1 MDFNPFNL
9 ENKVIVVTGASSG
22 IGAQCAIDCSK
33 MGAKVVLV
41 ARNEE
46 RLNETLYE
54 MWENG
59 HRYYCYDLNDIEG
72 IKTLCTNIVTDNG
85 KIDGIIHSAGVE
97 ITKPFKFLTTKDY
110 EDVFRLNAI
119 SGFELVR
126 QLTSAKN
133 FNKNGGCV
141 LISSI
146 TGIIAR
152 NGVAAYSA
160 SKGALTSAARVFA
173 LELAKREIRVNC
185 ISPGTILTPLMENY
199 LSTLSEEQRKAR
211 IDGFPLGLG
220 KATDVSS
227 TAIFLLSEASRWITG
242 QNIIVDGGYTIR

>member
-1 MDFNPFNL
+1 MSFNPFSL

-22 IGAQCAIDCSK
+22 IGKQCAIDCSR

-46 RLNETLYE
+46 RLMKTLSE
-54 MWENG
+54 MQGGN
-59 HRYYCYDLNDIEG
+59 HRYYCYDLYDIEG
-72 IKTLCTNIVTDNG
+72 IRQLCTNIVADNG
-85 KIDGIIHSAGVE
+85 KVDGIIHSAGVE
-97 ITKPFKFLTTKDY
+97 VTKPFKFLTAKDY
-110 EDVFRLNAI
+110 EDVFRLNAV

-146 TGIIAR
+146 SGIIAR

-160 SKGALTSAARVFA
+160 SKGGLTSAARVFA

-211 IDGFPLGLG
+211 TDGFPLGIG
-220 KATDVSS
+220 KTTDISS
-227 TAIFLLSEASRWITG
+227 TAIFLLSDASRWITG
-242 QNIIVDGGYTIR
+242 QNIVVDGGYTIR